1 MLDGTFKAIKNLSEV
16 ANKDVE
22 KKEILLSCQNSKN
35 LNSCYNCDEIFNCQT
50 RKNYVD
56 AVYNSMS
63 KGKTEGG
70 FDF

>member
-1 MLDGTFKAIKNLSEV
+1 MADKFEEDMRVK
-16 ANKDVE
+16 KD
-22 KKEILLSCQNSKN
+22 ILQKCQNDRG
-35 LNSCYNCDEIFNCQT
+35 LNSCYQCEKIFNCTT

-70 FDF
+70 FEF

>member
-1 MLDGTFKAIKNLSEV
+1 
-16 ANKDVE
+16 
-22 KKEILLSCQNSKN
+22 
-35 LNSCYNCDEIFNCQT
+35 
-50 RKNYVD
+50 NYVD

>member
-1 MLDGTFKAIKNLSEV
+1 MNERDEFEQEMDT
-16 ANKDVE
+16 
-22 KKEILLSCQNSKN
+22 KKELLEQCQSSKN
-35 LNSCYNCDEIFNCQT
+35 LNSCYNCAELFDCLT
-50 RKNYVD
+50 RKDYVD

>member
-1 MLDGTFKAIKNLSEV
+1 MADQFEEDMRFK
-16 ANKDVE
+16 KD
-22 KKEILLSCQNSKN
+22 ILQKCQNDRR
-35 LNSCYNCDEIFNCQT
+35 LNSCYQCEEIFNCTT

-70 FDF
+70 FEF

>member
-1 MLDGTFKAIKNLSEV
+1 MADQFEEDMRFK
-16 ANKDVE
+16 KD
-22 KKEILLSCQNSKN
+22 ILQKCQNDRG
-35 LNSCYNCDEIFNCQT
+35 LNSCYQCEEIFSCTT

-70 FDF
+70 FEF

>member
-1 MLDGTFKAIKNLSEV
+1 MADQFEEDMRVK
-16 ANKDVE
+16 KD
-22 KKEILLSCQNSKN
+22 ILQKCQNDRG
-35 LNSCYNCDEIFNCQT
+35 LNSCYQCEGIFNCTT

-70 FDF
+70 FEF

>member
-1 MLDGTFKAIKNLSEV
+1 MKLEMNLS
-16 ANKDVE
+16 KIWI
-22 KKEILLSCQNSKN
+22 KKKKFYSHVKTQKK

>member
-1 MLDGTFKAIKNLSEV
+1 MSERDQFEQ
-16 ANKDVE
+16 AMDA
-22 KKEILLSCQNSKN
+22 KKELLIQCQSSKN
-35 LNSCYNCDEIFNCQT
+35 LNSCYNCSELFDCST

-56 AVYNSMS
+56 AVYSSMS

>member
-1 MLDGTFKAIKNLSEV
+1 MSETRDEFEQDLDK
-16 ANKDVE
+16 
-22 KKEILLSCQNSKN
+22 KKEILSSCQSSKG
-35 LNSCYNCDEIFNCQT
+35 LKSCYNCDEIFNCST
-50 RKNYVD
+50 RKDYVD

>member
-1 MLDGTFKAIKNLSEV
+1 MEEAIILDNFEKNLQQ
-16 ANKDVE
+16 NKE
-22 KKEILLSCQNSKN
+22 KLENCQRTKN
-35 LNSCYNCDEIFNCQT
+35 LTSCYNCPEIFTCQT

-63 KGKTEGG
+63 KGKNEGG

>member
-1 MLDGTFKAIKNLSEV
+1 MSEIRDEFEQDLDK
-16 ANKDVE
+16 
-22 KKEILLSCQNSKN
+22 KKEILSSCQSSKG
-35 LNSCYNCDEIFNCQT
+35 LKSCYNCDKIFNCST
-50 RKNYVD
+50 RKDYVD

>member
-1 MLDGTFKAIKNLSEV
+1 MSELL
-16 ANKDVE
+16 NKDEFEQDLDE
-22 KKEILLSCQNSKN
+22 KKDDLLSCQNSKG
-35 LNSCYNCDEIFNCQT
+35 LKSCYNCNEIFTCLI

>member
-1 MLDGTFKAIKNLSEV
+1 MRAK
-16 ANKDVE
+16 KD
-22 KKEILLSCQNSKN
+22 ILQKCQNDKG
-35 LNSCYNCDEIFNCQT
+35 LNSCYQCEEIFSCTT

-70 FDF
+70 FEF

>member
-1 MLDGTFKAIKNLSEV
+1 MMQDKFEQDLHS
-16 ANKDVE
+16 
-22 KKEILLSCQNSKN
+22 KKELLQNCQIEKS
-35 LNSCYNCDEIFNCQT
+35 LNSCYHCQELFSCVL

>member
-1 MLDGTFKAIKNLSEV
+1 MSVLRDEFEQEMDK
-16 ANKDVE
+16 
-22 KKEILLSCQNSKN
+22 KKELLNSCQNTKG
-35 LNSCYNCDEIFNCQT
+35 LNSCYNCDEIFTCIT

>member
-1 MLDGTFKAIKNLSEV
+1 MEEAIILDDFEKNLQQ
-16 ANKDVE
+16 NKE
-22 KKEILLSCQNSKN
+22 KLENCQKTKN
-35 LNSCYNCDEIFNCQT
+35 LTSCYNCSEIFTCQT

-63 KGKTEGG
+63 KGKNEGG

>member
-1 MLDGTFKAIKNLSEV
+1 MDKIRDEFEQDMDK
-16 ANKDVE
+16 
-22 KKEILLSCQNSKN
+22 KKELLNSCQSTKG
-35 LNSCYNCDEIFNCQT
+35 LNSCYNCNEIFTCT
-50 RKNYVD
+50 IRKDYVD

>member
-1 MLDGTFKAIKNLSEV
+1 MNEVRDEFEQDMDKKNFTFMSKL
-16 ANKDVE
+16 
-22 KKEILLSCQNSKN
+22 KN

>member
-1 MLDGTFKAIKNLSEV
+1 MSETRDEFEQDLDK
-16 ANKDVE
+16 
-22 KKEILLSCQNSKN
+22 KKEILSSCQSSKG
-35 LNSCYNCDEIFNCQT
+35 LKSCYNCDEIFNCPT
-50 RKNYVD
+50 RKDYVD

>member
-1 MLDGTFKAIKNLSEV
+1 MNEV
-16 ANKDVE
+16 RDEFEQDMDK
-22 KKEILLSCQNSKN
+22 KKEILLSCQSSKG
-35 LNSCYNCDEIFNCQT
+35 LKSCYNCDEIFNCQT

-56 AVYNSMS
+56 VVYNSMS

>member
-1 MLDGTFKAIKNLSEV
+1 MSERDQFEQ
-16 ANKDVE
+16 AMDA
-22 KKEILLSCQNSKN
+22 KKELLTQCQGSKS
-35 LNSCYNCDEIFNCQT
+35 LNSCYNCSELFSCST
-50 RKNYVD
+50 RKDYVD

>member
-1 MLDGTFKAIKNLSEV
+1 MSEIRDEFEQDLDK
-16 ANKDVE
+16 
-22 KKEILLSCQNSKN
+22 KKEILSSCQSSKG
-35 LNSCYNCDEIFNCQT
+35 LKSCYNCDEIFNCST
-50 RKNYVD
+50 RKYYVD

>member
-1 MLDGTFKAIKNLSEV
+1 MDK
-16 ANKDVE
+16 
-22 KKEILLSCQNSKN
+22 KKENFTFMSKLKN

>member
-1 MLDGTFKAIKNLSEV
+1 MNEV
-16 ANKDVE
+16 RDEFEQDMDK
-22 KKEILLSCQNSKN
+22 KKEILISCQNNKG
-35 LNSCYNCDEIFNCQT
+35 LKSCYNCDEIFSCNT
-50 RKNYVD
+50 RKDYVD

>member
-1 MLDGTFKAIKNLSEV
+1 MRDEFEQNMD
-16 ANKDVE
+16 NQ
-22 KKEILLSCQNSKN
+22 KEILLACQSSKG
-35 LNSCYNCDEIFNCQT
+35 LKSCYNCDAIFNCST

-70 FDF
+70 FEF

>member
-1 MLDGTFKAIKNLSEV
+1 MADQFEEDMRFK
-16 ANKDVE
+16 KD
-22 KKEILLSCQNSKN
+22 ILQKCQNDRG
-35 LNSCYNCDEIFNCQT
+35 LNSCYKCEEIFSCTT

-70 FDF
+70 FEF

>member
-1 MLDGTFKAIKNLSEV
+1 MADKFEEDMGVK
-16 ANKDVE
+16 KD
-22 KKEILLSCQNSKN
+22 ILQKCQNDRG
-35 LNSCYNCDEIFNCQT
+35 LNSCYQCEEIFNCTT

-70 FDF
+70 FEF

>member
-1 MLDGTFKAIKNLSEV
+1 MNEILNKDKYEQDLDNKKAILF
-16 ANKDVE
+16 
-22 KKEILLSCQNSKN
+22 SCQNSKG
-35 LNSCYNCDEIFNCQT
+35 LKSCYNCNEIFTCLT

>member
-1 MLDGTFKAIKNLSEV
+1 MKQQRDEFEQELDKR
-16 ANKDVE
+16 
-22 KKEILLSCQNSKN
+22 KEFLLECQNLKHKT
-35 LNSCYNCDEIFNCQT
+35 CYNCDEIFDCQT